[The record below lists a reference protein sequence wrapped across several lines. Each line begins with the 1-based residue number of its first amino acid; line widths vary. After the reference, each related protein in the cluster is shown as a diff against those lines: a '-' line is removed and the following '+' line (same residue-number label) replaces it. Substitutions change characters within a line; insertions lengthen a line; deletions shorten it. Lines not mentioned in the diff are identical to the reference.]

1 MGSSIP
7 LVEAMGNTF
16 VPEGSAD
23 VMIVL
28 SEGILTADHKNDVHS
43 PQGVESVGITEVGK
57 IMRWIVEVDVFVV
70 IPAEKIPEVL
80 HLQSEIVAS

>member
-1 MGSSIP
+1 MGAPIP
-7 LVEAMGNTF
+7 LVEAMGNAF

-28 SEGILTADHKNDVHS
+28 SKWILTADHKNDVHS
-43 PQGVESVGITEVGK
+43 PQGVESIGITEVGK
-57 IMRWIVEVDVFVV
+57 KMRGIVEVDVLVV
-70 IPAEKIPEVL
+70 IPAEKISEVL